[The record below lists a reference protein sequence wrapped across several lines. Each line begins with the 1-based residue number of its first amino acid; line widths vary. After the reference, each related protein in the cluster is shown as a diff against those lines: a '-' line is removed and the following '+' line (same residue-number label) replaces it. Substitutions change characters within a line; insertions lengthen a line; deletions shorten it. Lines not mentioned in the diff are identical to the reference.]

1 MTETTNHTPGT
12 FCWVDLA
19 TTDTTAAKVFYSAVL
34 GWTAT
39 DVPTDMGPPYTMF
52 ALGDQGVCGAYPLPP
67 GSDHP
72 HWLSYVGVADL
83 DATVAQAQRLGAQ
96 VAMPPMDVMEE
107 GRLAVIRDPTGAH
120 LGLWQP
126 RRHLGSALCNAP
138 GAPSWREL
146 QTRDL
151 EGAAAFYQSLF
162 GWTVKPFEGYA
173 KEAGGYGIFVLDGQ
187 EVGGMM
193 AIGADWGHDG
203 STDGSPDGTKVPP
216 NWSTYFGV
224 ADCDAAV
231 AAAQGAGGRLLA
243 PVMEIAGVGRFAFL
257 QDPQGAVF
265 AVIAFVGMPG

>member
-1 MTETTNHTPGT
+1 MTETPNHPPGT

-19 TTDTTAAKVFYSAVL
+19 TSDIAAAKSFYAAVL
-34 GWTAT
+34 GWAAT

-52 ALGDQGVCGAYPLPP
+52 ALGDHGVCGAYPLAP
-67 GSDHP
+67 GCDHP

-83 DATVAQAQRLGAQ
+83 DAMVARAQGLGAE

-126 RRHLGSALCNAP
+126 RRHLGSALCNVP

-146 QTRDL
+146 QTHDL
-151 EGAAAFYQSLF
+151 EGAAAFYQGLF
-162 GWTVKPFEGYA
+162 GWTVKPFEGYVDA
-173 KEAGGYGIFVLDGQ
+173 AAGYQIFVLDGR

-193 AIGADWGHDG
+193 AIGADWGRDAH
-203 STDGSPDGTKVPP
+203 PDGTPGGTEVPP

-224 ADCDAAV
+224 ADCDVAV
-231 AAAQGAGGRLLA
+231 AAAQAGGGRLLA
-243 PVMEIAGVGRFAFL
+243 PVMEIAGVGRFACL

-265 AVIAFVGMPG
+265 AVIAFVGVPG